1 MLDVEAGAVVS
12 SRSFRYGDPEAA
24 FAAAEHRVEAS
35 FRFPRCSSTP
45 IECYAVLA
53 EWDGA
58 SGETTVWSNVHGP
71 SVMQRPIPARCMPY
85 RTPSGGV

>member
-1 MLDVEAGAVVS
+1 VLDVEAGAVVS

-53 EWDGA
+53 EWTGPPARPRCGA
-58 SGETTVWSNVHGP
+58 TSTGP
-71 SVMQRPIPARCMPY
+71 S
-85 RTPSGGV
+85 